1 MSQRQLKITS
11 PAFGQ
16 QVRSLLLE
24 LVLAHLPLG
33 IAGDKINDEVAWEIL
48 CYAAT
53 RRTSLE
59 QAALALVSAPS
70 ANTVREHLNAVLDPT
85 PTGLAELEALINQ
98 TLAAQLPPFAR
109 RLVRRRRVEVAGDL
123 TDLPYHGQPLVSEE
137 EIRRSQAKSGTTH
150 FHSYATLQ
158 IVHHRQRL
166 TLALTFVRKGEK
178 MDTVVARLLRLA
190 RARGVRIKRAY
201 FDKGFASVAVFRLLR
216 QRRIP
221 YLIAVPARGSEQG
234 LKQFFRGR
242 QSQRVRY
249 TFNRRTK
256 QPYTTELVIVRKEFK
271 ERQVRY
277 FAYAVY
283 RLGRTELSQVYEQYR
298 RRFCIETGYRQL
310 HQVRAR
316 TASQHPGLRLLLV
329 GLAVLLVNYWVLLSA
344 SCGSVTSYGGRMR
357 IHELTLEQLASALLD
372 EIKRRYGSLEIIQA
386 YSPWDKR

>member
-1 MSQRQLKITS
+1 MSQRQVEFTS
-11 PAFGQ
+11 PTFGQ

-33 IAGDKINDEVAWEIL
+33 ICGDKIDDPLVWEIL

-53 RRTSLE
+53 RRTSIE
-59 QAALALVSAPS
+59 QATLALVEAPS
-70 ANTVREHLNAVLDPT
+70 GNTVREHLRAALDPA
-85 PTGLAELEALINQ
+85 PGGLRQLEAQLNA
-98 TLAAQLPPFAR
+98 TLRAQLPRWMR
-109 RLVRRRRVEVAGDL
+109 RLVWRRRVEVAGDL
-123 TDLPYHGQPLVSEE
+123 TDIPYHGQPAADEA

-178 MDTVVARLLRLA
+178 MEAVVARLLRLA
-190 RARGVRIKRAY
+190 AAFGARFKRAY

-216 QRRIP
+216 RRRLP
-221 YLIAVPARGSEQG
+221 YLIAVPARGGEQS
-234 LKQFFRGR
+234 LRQFFRGR
-242 QSQRVRY
+242 SRPLRY

-256 QPYTTELVIVRKEFK
+256 QPYTTEVVIVGKQFK
-271 ERQVRY
+271 AWTVRY

-283 RLGRTELSQVYEQYR
+283 RLGRMELSQVYEQYR
-298 RRFCIETGYRQL
+298 RRFSIEAGYRQA

-316 TASQHPGLRLLLV
+316 TASRHPGLRLLLF
-329 GLAVLLVNYWVLLSA
+329 GLALLLVNYWVLLSA
-344 SCGSVTSYGGRMR
+344 SCGSVTTYGWRIR
-357 IHELTLEQLASALLD
+357 IHELTLEQLASALLE

-386 YSPWDKR
+386 YSPWDKH

>member
-53 RRTSLE
+53 RRTSIE

-109 RLVRRRRVEVAGDL
+109 RLIRRRRVEVAGDL
-123 TDLPYHGQPLVSEE
+123 TDLPYHGQHLVSEE
-137 EIRRSQAKSGTTH
+137 EIRRSQAKAGTTH

-166 TLALTFVRKGEK
+166 TLAVTFVRQGEK
-178 MDTVVARLLRLA
+178 MNAVVARLLKLA

-221 YLIAVPARGSEQG
+221 YLIAVPARGGEQG
-234 LKQFFRGR
+234 LKQFFRGS
-242 QSQRVRY
+242 QSRRVRY

-271 ERQVRY
+271 ERKVRY

-283 RLGRTELSQVYEQYR
+283 RLGRTELGQVYEQYR
-298 RRFCIETGYRQL
+298 RRCCIETGYRQL

-316 TASQHPGLRLLLV
+316 TASRHPGLRLLLV

>member
-1 MSQRQLKITS
+1 MTLTYQNDPGLGKSLKGDPSMSQRQLDITS
-11 PAFGQ
+11 PSFGQ

-24 LVLAHLPLG
+24 LVLRHLPPG
-33 IAGDKINDEVAWEIL
+33 ITGDKINDEVAWEIL

-59 QAALALVSAPS
+59 QAALALADAPS

-85 PTGLAELEALINQ
+85 PAGLAALEALINQ

-109 RLVRRRRVEVAGDL
+109 RLVRRRREVAGDL
-123 TDLPYHGQPLVSEE
+123 TDLPYHGQPLVSEQE
-137 EIRRSQAKSGTTH
+137 VRRAQAKAGTTH

-166 TLALTFVRKGEK
+166 TFGVTFVRKGEK
-178 MDTVVARLLRLA
+178 MDAVVARLLRLA
-190 RARGVRIKRAY
+190 RARGIRIRRAY

-216 QRRIP
+216 QRRIA
-221 YLIAVPARGSEQG
+221 YLVAVPARGGEHG

-242 QSQRVRY
+242 QSRRVHY
-249 TFNRRTK
+249 TFNRATK
-256 QPYTTELVIVRKEFK
+256 QPYTTEVVIVRKEFK
-271 ERQVRY
+271 ERQARY

-298 RRFCIETGYRQL
+298 RRFGIETGYRQL

-316 TASQHPGLRLLLV
+316 FSRAFGEASLVFINSLPIQLLFLRLRTRP
-329 GLAVLLVNYWVLLSA
+329 APA
-344 SCGSVTSYGGRMR
+344 
-357 IHELTLEQLASALLD
+357 IDQD
-372 EIKRRYGSLEIIQA
+372 
-386 YSPWDKR
+386 